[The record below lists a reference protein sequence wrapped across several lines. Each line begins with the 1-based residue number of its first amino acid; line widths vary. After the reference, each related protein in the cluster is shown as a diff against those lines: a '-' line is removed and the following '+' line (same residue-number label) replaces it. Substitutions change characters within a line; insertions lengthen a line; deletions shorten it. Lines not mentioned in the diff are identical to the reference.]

1 MLTLL
6 LIIFL
11 IWAFAKL
18 GIGTLKILFFLLAC
32 GFVFIFFIQLLVP
45 LIIVGAIIFI
55 ALALLGS

>member
-11 IWAFAKL
+11 IWAFVKL

-32 GFVFIFFIQLLVP
+32 GLIFIFFIHLLVP
-45 LIIVGAIIFI
+45 LIITGAVIFI
-55 ALALLGS
+55 AVALLGF

>member
-11 IWAFAKL
+11 IWAFVKL

-55 ALALLGS
+55 TFALLGS